1 MRLLALA
8 PACLAALL
16 GLSMPARAAGA
27 IDRIRAEGTL
37 HCGAVER
44 PGIAEVSPTG
54 GAIGVA
60 VDLCRAVAIA
70 VLGPSG
76 RVSFSLYD
84 APHSYDGVRR
94 GRDELAFLT
103 GGEIAAQD
111 LGRFVA
117 PGPTVLV
124 SAIGIMVPEAS
135 PVRHL
140 GDLAGQAVCLIIG
153 SPGQRAL
160 ESAVARLHLEISRL
174 AFEEDVE
181 MLDTYNAG
189 NCGAVVGEATYLADM
204 RRNSG
209 VRHLASRLLPEIL
222 AADPI
227 IAVTPQA
234 DGAWAA
240 GVTWVIDALLLSD
253 APADAWAPKAA
264 DAVPVQHPTGLRPG
278 WRADVAAAVGSYGAI
293 IRRNLTDRLG
303 LAPGPNALWPSG
315 MLLPPAVR

>member
-1 MRLLALA
+1 MRS
-8 PACLAALL
+8 AALTTISCVL
-16 GLSMPARAAGA
+16 LLSVTVSARAAGA
-27 IDRIRAEGTL
+27 IDKIRAEGTL

-54 GAIGVA
+54 GPMGVA
-60 VDLCRAVAIA
+60 VDLCRALAIA

-84 APHSYDGVRR
+84 APHSYDGIRR
-94 GRDELAFLT
+94 GRDALAFLT
-103 GGEIAAQD
+103 GGEIASQN
-111 LGRFVA
+111 LGRFVL
-117 PGPTVLV
+117 PGPAILI
-124 SAIGIMVPEAS
+124 SAVGIMVPETS
-135 PVRHL
+135 PIRGL
-140 GDLAGQAVCLIIG
+140 ADLAGQPVCLMIG
-153 SPGQRAL
+153 SRAQRAL
-160 ESAVARLHLEISRL
+160 EGTAARLHLVLSRL
-174 AFEEDVE
+174 TFEEDVE
-181 MLDTYNAG
+181 MLDAYNAG

-227 IAVTPQA
+227 IAVTPLA

-240 GVTWVIDALLLSD
+240 DVAWVIDALLLSD

-264 DAVPVQHPTGLRPG
+264 DGVPVQHPAGLRPG
-278 WRADVAAAVGSYGAI
+278 WRADVTAGVGSYGVI
-293 IRRNLTDRLG
+293 IRRNLTDLRG

-315 MLLPPAVR
+315 VLLPPAVR